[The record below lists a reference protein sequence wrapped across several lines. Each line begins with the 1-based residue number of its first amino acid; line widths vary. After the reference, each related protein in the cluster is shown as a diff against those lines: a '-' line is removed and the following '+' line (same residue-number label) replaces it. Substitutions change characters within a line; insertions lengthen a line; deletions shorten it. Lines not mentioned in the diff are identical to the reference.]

1 MSRLTPSVRSIALA
15 ALLLTSA
22 APAAWA
28 GAADVV
34 RVEVRKEAAGVFDF
48 DVTVKSDDTGWDH
61 YADRFEVLTLDGTM
75 LGIRELL
82 HPHEEEQPFTRDLQG
97 LRIPA
102 GVNRV
107 IVRAHHKTRGY
118 DGMIQTVTL
127 PR

>member
-1 MSRLTPSVRSIALA
+1 MRVIILSA
-15 ALLLTSA
+15 ALLAGSM
-22 APAAWA
+22 PVAWA

-34 RVEVRKEAAGVFDF
+34 RVEVRKESAGVFDF

-82 HPHEEEQPFTRDLQG
+82 HPHDDEQPFTRDLHG
-97 LRIPA
+97 LRIPV
-102 GVNRV
+102 GVHRV

-118 DGMIQTVTL
+118 DGTIMTVTL